1 MLFEINKGRHIYQV
15 FQYFQKRFLI
25 GKNNKEQKSKNCRKY
40 ISNKFE
46 PLYNLLYNSNVIIT
60 IYGPTQ
66 AKVNIFIKFSIIK
79 NIFQNF
85 QKKFSLDKLD

>member
-1 MLFEINKGRHIYQV
+1 MLFEINKEHHIYQV

-46 PLYNLLYNSNVIIT
+46 PLYNVLYKSNVIIT
-60 IYGPTQ
+60 IYGKGKHIYQ
-66 AKVNIFIKFSIIK
+66 V
-79 NIFQNF
+79 FQ
-85 QKKFSLDKLD
+85 